1 LQTVYI
7 VNACTHDADGGNPA
21 AVCVL
26 EGTAF
31 PDEAHMQQLAAEM
44 NLSETAFVIPDTGE
58 LRWFTPTHEVD
69 LCGHA
74 TLDTAHVLL
83 SGAAAPL
90 L

>member
-1 LQTVYI
+1 
-7 VNACTHDADGGNPA
+7 
-21 AVCVL
+21 
-26 EGTAF
+26 
-31 PDEAHMQQLAAEM
+31 MQQLAAEM
-44 NLSETAFVIPDTGE
+44 NLSGTAFVIPDTGE